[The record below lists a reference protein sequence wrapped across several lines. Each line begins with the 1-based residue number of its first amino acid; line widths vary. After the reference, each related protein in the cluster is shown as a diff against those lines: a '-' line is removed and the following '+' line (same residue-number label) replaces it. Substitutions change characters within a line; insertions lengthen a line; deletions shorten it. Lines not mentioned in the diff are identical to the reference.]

1 MYSTA
6 HKRTE
11 RRQRAPRPKRRNGH
25 PVLCARVRCCVG
37 QQGRAMPISLNT
49 PGYVYLWWKTGVQR
63 PCPFNEY
70 LEHKMPFGAY
80 CSGNGECKSG
90 GVLAGT
96 SGCQIRK
103 PGFKCGVAYCSR
115 RRDVYSNPGQLV
127 SKMVGGECNRLDMGF
142 SSAAWVSHFLMPIE
156 SSHVNRRVR

>member
-1 MYSTA
+1 
-6 HKRTE
+6 
-11 RRQRAPRPKRRNGH
+11 
-25 PVLCARVRCCVG
+25 
-37 QQGRAMPISLNT
+37 MPISLNT

-142 SSAAWVSHFLMPIE
+142 SSAAWVSHFLMHMAVVSLATGLSYYAE
-156 SSHVNRRVR
+156 GSHSLALGSPLLTYLHAQQTQASFMYLSYKTENR